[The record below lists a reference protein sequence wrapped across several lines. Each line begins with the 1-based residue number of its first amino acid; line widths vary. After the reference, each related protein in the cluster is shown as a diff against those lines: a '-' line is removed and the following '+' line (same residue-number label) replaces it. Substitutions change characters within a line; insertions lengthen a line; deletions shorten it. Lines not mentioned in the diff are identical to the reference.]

1 MEMFSVTSILF
12 LILDPPRGQIDFP
25 LRVLGDEFLEDL
37 PVVFVVG
44 FQAGLRGRCPF
55 VFNEEKGD
63 ILICFPGRKRSSKQ
77 KQQQEEGSSGGKER
91 GVDRRSVMFTC
102 PTL

>member
-1 MEMFSVTSILF
+1 MGYARFSAMEMLSVTSILF

-44 FQAGLRGRCPF
+44 FQAGLR
-55 VFNEEKGD
+55 
-63 ILICFPGRKRSSKQ
+63 
-77 KQQQEEGSSGGKER
+77 EGSLSDGAVAGNTAVCVAAHETWT
-91 GVDRRSVMFTC
+91 DDIS
-102 PTL
+102 P